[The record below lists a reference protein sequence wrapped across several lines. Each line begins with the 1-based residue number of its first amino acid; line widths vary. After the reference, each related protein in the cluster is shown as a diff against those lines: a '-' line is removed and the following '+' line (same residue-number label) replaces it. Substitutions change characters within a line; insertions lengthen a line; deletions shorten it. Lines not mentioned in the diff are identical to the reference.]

1 MVLHVLNGLLARPA
15 EMVQSRVDHQPR
27 GAHELV
33 AEVAE
38 QVGALGAVRLGLLK
52 KPNSRASSKQ
62 SKQSKQSVYIVE
74 GPPVASRA
82 IASRAIASRAIVS
95 GAI

>member
-1 MVLHVLNGLLARPA
+1 VVLHVLDGLLARPA
-15 EMVQSRVDHQPR
+15 EMVQPCVDHQPR

-38 QVGALGAVRLGLLK
+38 QVVALRAVRLGLEEAKLA
-52 KPNSRASSKQ
+52 RQ
-62 SKQSKQSVYIVE
+62 LLRVE

-82 IASRAIASRAIVS
+82 IASEAIASGAIASRATVSRAIASRP
-95 GAI
+95 